1 MLSAI
6 VKEHQSKQAVRKE
19 RQEQKRKEAVQ
30 AASNL
35 TQALVDHLNVGVA
48 QAYLNQKKLDAEA
61 KQLQHSATNFAKQT
75 QLWLNLVESFSSSLK
90 EIGDAENW
98 ARSIEGDMR
107 TIATA
112 LEYSYKD
119 STNRIQSLG
128 QHASSFGLKTPIRFN
143 LKSVTGSNN
152 HGMSLTSDEV
162 VLDNN

>member
-1 MLSAI
+1 MHIYCKYKKHCYYHCYS
-6 VKEHQSKQAVRKE
+6 
-19 RQEQKRKEAVQ
+19 
-30 AASNL
+30 
-35 TQALVDHLNVGVA
+35 VA

-112 LEYSYKD
+112 LEYSYKG
-119 STNRIQSLG
+119 T
-128 QHASSFGLKTPIRFN
+128 
-143 LKSVTGSNN
+143 KSDK
-152 HGMSLTSDEV
+152 MSQITVPLC
-162 VLDNN
+162 NKM